1 MGFWMS
7 ISESGVNPQANTSV
21 VTVNLYYSGN
31 GLSWSH
37 MSPSGAIVIDGTS
50 YGFRHNFERSRGTQW
65 LASASKTVGHNAD
78 GSRWVGCS
86 AWFATGVSLGTLSTS
101 GGKTLTKIARA
112 VPPPAASYT
121 DVPTS
126 LGWTINGPT
135 NPDGVGLTGTA
146 AICNKSYITAKNY
159 GTGSG
164 WHGVSITKDIPADSK
179 GATGATDFTLTYKQV
194 FASVNAN
201 DRGKFFALVQD
212 TSGNALAGVELS
224 KPWAGS
230 AGKVTL
236 LSEGVSF
243 KTFDFNA
250 APEDSH
256 FGTVNSAA
264 KTTTIIKSGRTMTF
278 NTGGFQAEISSDT
291 LAGKTAGKIVFFFLA
306 YGTYAGMSFNGL
318 YSCKL
323 VKNYTTLNDIPNTF
337 SAGDVLLIDTATG
350 EITLNGLKRPDL
362 GAIGNDWEELLLIP
376 GINIIGVSHSDFG
389 NPKILMKYREVYV

>member
-1 MGFWMS
+1 MGFWMA
-7 ISESGVNPQANTSV
+7 ISESGVNVQANTSV

-31 GLSWSH
+31 GVSWSH
-37 MSPSGAIVIDGTS
+37 LSPSGAIVIDGTS
-50 YGFRHNFERSRGTQW
+50 YGFRHNFEKSRGTQW

-78 GSRWVGCS
+78 GSRWVDCS
-86 AWFATGVSLGTLSTS
+86 AWFSTGVSLGTLRTS

-112 VPPPAASYT
+112 VPPAASSYT

-126 LGWTINGPT
+126 LGWTINGPV
-135 NPDGVGLTGTA
+135 NPDNVELTGTA
-146 AICNKSYITAKNY
+146 AICDKSYITPKSY
-159 GTGSG
+159 GTSSG
-164 WHGVSITKDIPADSK
+164 WHGISIAKDIPADSK
-179 GATGATDFTLTYKQV
+179 GLAGATDFTLTYKQV
-194 FASVNAN
+194 FASVNTN
-201 DRGKFFALVQD
+201 DRGKFFVLVQD

-230 AGKVTL
+230 AGRVTL

-256 FGTVNSAA
+256 FGTINSAA

-291 LAGKTAGKIVFFFLA
+291 LASKAAAKVIFFFLA
-306 YGTYAGMSFNGL
+306 YGTYAGMAFNGL
-318 YSCKL
+318 YSCKF
-323 VKNYTTLNDIPNTF
+323 VKNYTGFNDIPNTF
-337 SAGDVLLIDTATG
+337 SAGDVLLVDTATG

-362 GAIGNDWEELLLIP
+362 GAIGNDWEELRLVP
-376 GINIIGVSHSDFG
+376 GINLIGVSYSDFG
-389 NPKILMKYREVYV
+389 SPKILMKYREVYV